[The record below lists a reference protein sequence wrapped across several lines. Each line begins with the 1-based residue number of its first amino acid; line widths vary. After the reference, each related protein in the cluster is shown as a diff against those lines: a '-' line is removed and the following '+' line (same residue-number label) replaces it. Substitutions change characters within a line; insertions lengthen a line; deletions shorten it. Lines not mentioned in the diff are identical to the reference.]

1 MTVVRAA
8 SLVLAVLLNL
18 PGQAHGHQEE
28 RPQSLE
34 MTIYSRVQAGG
45 DRLELLVRTPLF
57 LLTNVGLP
65 LKGEHQVD
73 PRALDREDPH
83 APGDATYAERASAA
97 ILKAIGITSGRE
109 PVRFSRTDLILSAR
123 GNAAF
128 AEYADAKQHVRR
140 GLAGSDD
147 GVDLHHGYLDLR
159 AIADLPESRGPLR
172 FKARVGP
179 ALAKTLTVRV
189 RQISPTG
196 RTTTKLLRQDLDTP
210 IALDHLQ

>member
-1 MTVVRAA
+1 MSVVRAA
-8 SLVLAVLLNL
+8 SLVLALLL
-18 PGQAHGHQEE
+18 IPPGHVHGHQEE

-45 DRLELLVRTPLF
+45 DQLELLVRTPLY
-57 LLTNVGLP
+57 LLTSVGLP
-65 LKGEHQVD
+65 LRGEHQVD
-73 PRALDREDPH
+73 ARALDREDPH

-109 PVRFSRTDLILSAR
+109 PVRFSRTDLILSPR

-128 AEYADAKQHVRR
+128 AEYAAAKQHVRR
-140 GLAGSDD
+140 GLAGSDN
-147 GVDLHHGYLDLR
+147 GVELHNGYLDLR
-159 AIADLPESRGPLR
+159 AVAELPESAGPLR
-172 FKARVGP
+172 FKAHVGP

-189 RQISPTG
+189 RQIAPTG
-196 RTTTKLLRQDLDTP
+196 RVTTKLLGEDLDAA